1 MNDSNH
7 DLVRFDANVNSTMRF
22 HSPGWGLDVHDC
34 LRDSF
39 QYPESG
45 TASLLFPENEIA
57 PSTARGHS
65 VDGQHLV
72 DAKEKVKV
80 SEPNIEPGQTE
91 KPNMPAENLDYVDP
105 TSNTD
110 LWAQSD
116 SNGFESFE
124 YWVLRDALD
133 PDLLARS
140 LSLFQAEWQRKNVP
154 RSPGVISNTTTG
166 ESTSETV
173 VTSSEA
179 NATSQKESRRHL
191 GKHNLPAREPDEGDE
206 TEDERRRKKQKQA
219 RDTNKPYDGPRFAC
233 PFYKKDPS
241 KYCPS
246 TIVGGTNAGDKYANC
261 HKYASIELHRLV
273 R

>member
-1 MNDSNH
+1 
-7 DLVRFDANVNSTMRF
+7 
-22 HSPGWGLDVHDC
+22 
-34 LRDSF
+34 
-39 QYPESG
+39 
-45 TASLLFPENEIA
+45 
-57 PSTARGHS
+57 
-65 VDGQHLV
+65 
-72 DAKEKVKV
+72 V
-80 SEPNIEPGQTE
+80 SEQNIEPGQND
-91 KPNMPAENLDYVDP
+91 KPNMPAENLDDVDP

-110 LWAQSD
+110 SWAQSD

-124 YWVLRDALD
+124 YWVLHDALD

-154 RSPGVISNTTTG
+154 RSPGVISYTTTG
-166 ESTSETV
+166 ESTLETV
-173 VTSSEA
+173 ATSSEA
-179 NATSQKESRRHL
+179 NATSQKESGRHL
-191 GKHNLPAREPDEGDE
+191 GKHILPAREPDEDDE
-206 TEDERRRKKQKQA
+206 AEDERRRKKQKQT

-246 TIVGGTNAGDKYANC
+246 AVLGGTYAGEKYANC